1 MTALSLCSGSG
12 YVQAQKKHL
21 VRVLKR
27 SRFVLKYQVLVRNIQ
42 LCFQQ
47 EIIQRFH
54 LQRLVLSTQTR
65 LGIVQMSR
73 SNIQNKWFAEH

>member
-12 YVQAQKKHL
+12 SGTKKTL

-27 SRFVLKYQVLVRNIQ
+27 SRFVLKYPALVRNIQ

-47 EIIQRFH
+47 EIIPKF
-54 LQRLVLSTQTR
+54 RLKR

>member
-12 YVQAQKKHL
+12 SGTKKTL

-47 EIIQRFH
+47 EIIPKFR
-54 LQRLVLSTQTR
+54 LKRLVLSTQTR

>member
-1 MTALSLCSGSG
+1 MFRH
-12 YVQAQKKHL
+12 KKPL

-47 EIIQRFH
+47 EIIPRFR
-54 LQRLVLSTQTR
+54 LKRLVLSTQTR

>member
-1 MTALSLCSGSG
+1 MFRH
-12 YVQAQKKHL
+12 KKPL

-42 LCFQQ
+42 LCF
-47 EIIQRFH
+47 
-54 LQRLVLSTQTR
+54 RLVLSTQTR